1 MKNLILVLAFFL
13 GTSRF
18 VMGAEAPP
26 SVEIDTLASP
36 AAAGAK
42 SPFLATGPGGAVW
55 LIWLEPAAQGA
66 TLRCAAFDAAANRW
80 GSAHTIAAGP
90 QLVVSAAETPLL
102 TISAT
107 GRLIAAWPESV
118 GEVHHVVFSSS
129 ADAGVTWTAP
139 EPLSRETTA
148 NEFAALTTLADGR
161 VLAAWLDGR
170 ATTKTTRATRL
181 YARILDFK
189 SGSAPANP
197 ASDVLIDSLVCDCCS
212 LALTAFPDGTAL
224 LVYRGRT
231 ADEIRDIHVSRFGPQ
246 GWSESRVLNHDLWR
260 IAGCPVNGPRL
271 ASDGG
276 RVAATWFTAAD
287 NQPRVLLSTSPDA
300 GTRFLLPLTVDL
312 GHPTG
317 HSDTVLLHDGTAL
330 VTWLEAASPDPKAQ
344 PAGLWL
350 RRASPEFSLDE
361 PILLSSASATQPAGF
376 PRAVLVR
383 DFFGDSLTAQL
394 LIAYPGKEGVHTL
407 LVSVPES
414 ELLASSA
421 ANCHCAPPPA
431 QLGGFPIRGTVAGPA
446 SKTQITA
453 NHPEFPGL
461 LAAGTDTFRAAP
473 AVLAALPP
481 GREFLGRIERR
492 AGEWWLFD
500 VRLLVAPPPKNSAQP

>member
-1 MKNLILVLAFFL
+1 MKFLAIALLVCCAA
-13 GTSRF
+13 TRA
-18 VMGAEAPP
+18 AEAPP
-26 SVEIDTLASP
+26 SPQIDTLASP
-36 AAAGAK
+36 AAPGAR
-42 SPFLATGPGGAVW
+42 SPSLTTAPDGTVW
-55 LIWLEPAAQGA
+55 LTWLEPAAQGT

-80 GSAHTIAAGP
+80 SSSHLIAGGP

-102 TISAT
+102 TIGAT
-107 GRLIAAWPESV
+107 GRLTAAWPV
-118 GEVHHVVFSSS
+118 NLDDAHHVVFSTST
-129 ADAGVTWTAP
+129 DAGVTWSSP

-161 VLAAWLDGR
+161 VLAAWLDAR

-189 SGSAPANP
+189 STAALAPAAP
-197 ASDVLIDSLVCDCCS
+197 DVLIDSLVCDCCS

-224 LVYRGRT
+224 LTYRGRT
-231 ADEIRDIHVSRFGPQ
+231 TDETRDIHVARFTAQ
-246 GWSESRVLNHDLWR
+246 GWSETRVLNHDLWHV
-260 IAGCPVNGPRL
+260 AGCPVNGPRL

-300 GTRFLLPLTVDL
+300 GARFLLPLVVDN
-312 GHPTG
+312 GHPAG
-317 HSDTVLLHDGTAL
+317 HSDTVLLHDGAAL
-330 VTWLEAASPDPKAQ
+330 VTWLETPSTDPKAQ

-361 PILLSSASATQPAGF
+361 PVLLSSASATQPTGF

-383 DFFGDSLTAQL
+383 DFSGDNLTAQL
-394 LIAYPGKEGVHTL
+394 LVAYTGQTGMHTL
-407 LVSVPES
+407 LVTVPES
-414 ELLASSA
+414 ELLAASA
-421 ANCHCAPPPA
+421 DNCHCAPAPA
-431 QLGGFPIRGTVAGPA
+431 QLVGFSIRGTVATTS
-446 SKTQITA
+446 SKTQVTV

-461 LAAGTDTFRAAP
+461 LAAGIDTFRATP
-473 AVLAALPP
+473 SVLAALPP

-492 AGEWWLFD
+492 SGEWWLFD
-500 VRLLVAPPPKNSAQP
+500 VRLLVAPPEKK